1 MDKYSWQYGLVT
13 TQRWYQLNTPHVSW
27 LDELDSAGEEGRL
40 PPGDDRPVVHFSKER
55 LLSQELQAVLQ
66 ISEVSSHS
74 MLQPKLFISAG
85 KLSFIQLRFPHLQ

>member
-13 TQRWYQLNTPHVSW
+13 TQKWYQLDTPHVSW

-66 ISEVSSHS
+66 LTEFSWPPLWQI
-74 MLQPKLFISAG
+74 KLFISAV
-85 KLSFIQLRFPHLQ
+85 KLPFIRLRFPHLQ